1 MVHIEIDEDKCKV
14 PRECHRCLE
23 VCPESVFMTYPR
35 IPRRPG
41 KKAEDWVIVP
51 VHLTLCSVCG
61 ICVAACPSNAIAV
74 TIAT

>member
-1 MVHIEIDEDKCKV
+1 MVRIKIDEHKCKV
-14 PRECHRCLE
+14 PRECRRCLE

-51 VHLTLCSVCG
+51 VHVTLCSVCG
-61 ICVAACPSNAIAV
+61 ICVAACTRNAIAV
-74 TIAT
+74 TIET